1 MSNNRFI
8 ILFSVIYLLFSG
20 CATVKT
26 PSGFLPG
33 VKEVETATYG
43 GWMVVIY
50 TSAEESVTKIALGG
64 ELIAIQNDSV
74 FLFSPETINIIPTDF
89 IKQATLVFHKNNPGS
104 FALWSGLGTLSTI
117 SHGAFL
123 IFSAPLW
130 IITGITA
137 TITEANRPNKL
148 EYPGSSLQE
157 INKFARFPPGI
168 PDGLELK
175 NLMPKQN

>member
-33 VKEVETATYG
+33 VKEVETSTYG

-50 TSAEESVTKIALGG
+50 TSAEESVTKTATGG

-74 FLFSPETINIIPTDF
+74 FLLSPETLSIIPTDF
-89 IKQATLVFHKNNPGS
+89 IEQTILVFHKNKTEG
-104 FALWSGLGTLSTI
+104 FALWGGLGTLSTI
-117 SHGAFL
+117 SHGWFL
-123 IFSAPLW
+123 FLSAPLW

-137 TITEANRPNKL
+137 TITEAKRPNTL
-148 EYPGSSLQE
+148 EYPGSTWQE
-157 INKFARFPPGI
+157 MNKFARFPQGI
-168 PDGLELK
+168 PEGLNPK
-175 NLMPKQN
+175 NLLPKQN